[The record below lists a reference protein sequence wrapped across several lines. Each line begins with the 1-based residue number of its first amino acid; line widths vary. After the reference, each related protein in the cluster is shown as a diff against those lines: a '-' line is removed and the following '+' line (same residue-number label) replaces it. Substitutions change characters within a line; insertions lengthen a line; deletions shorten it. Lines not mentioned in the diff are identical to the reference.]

1 MAIFNSYVKLPE
13 GTFSPKMIW
22 VLKKLSAAVLILS
35 PPCPWHSTASPD
47 MEPTPSTSFPG
58 SWSLSLGMADRRVP
72 IDSSWWLLVVYDE
85 FMVVYWSSL
94 MTWPS
99 SSTPS
104 FHTSKPR
111 SYRIQFH
118 LVIPFHRNHRNPI
131 KRKELEI
138 QTTHGTH
145 GFSYWKIILKS
156 IVFHS
161 CPLFL
166 IADFADLKSQRLSPT
181 FGTPGD
187 HFKASS
193 PENNSSG
200 VPGNTSRADHTSE
213 RTIMTTGGFIDRTTT
228 SIGIA
233 PKKYQMEKKHT
244 PLSTFYRRYEF
255 RGIWVKYC
263 KIMTFGS
270 IYMEEHV
277 EDPNLGGGLSSI
289 ALFFAGPRWDADPAF
304 SGSMWVGGW

>member
-1 MAIFNSYVKLPE
+1 
-13 GTFSPKMIW
+13 
-22 VLKKLSAAVLILS
+22 
-35 PPCPWHSTASPD
+35 

-58 SWSLSLGMADRRVP
+58 SWSLSLGMANRRVP

-277 EDPNLGGGLSSI
+277 EDPNLGGGPIFNRTVFCRAQVRCSSCILRVYVSWGMVI
-289 ALFFAGPRWDADPAF
+289 ARSDWSSTAIWYIKHMSLMSDRNGVTIHWT
-304 SGSMWVGGW
+304 GL